1 MRLLEAHL
9 RHIEQEPNASPMPPT
24 FLKSPIWLVLVP
36 CALAALVLGT
46 LSLYGMSLTN
56 VKTNGRDL
64 IVLSGS
70 LDSELLERYKAAAE
84 KTPNLRTLRIK
95 DSPGG
100 REFVSEYL
108 REEVRRK
115 NLSVEIQGG
124 RVSACANI
132 YLSTPRHDMLASRSI
147 RPTYLHFHGTY
158 SHSTGSFLHPASAND
173 LKEVIENTSHKMPL
187 DLYVQARNSELPNG
201 GLLVFRDPFP
211 VGSKSFTSF
220 FCLGNENHRPADCK
234 PLAFSAKDLG
244 L

>member
-1 MRLLEAHL
+1 M
-9 RHIEQEPNASPMPPT
+9 
-24 FLKSPIWLVLVP
+24 
-36 CALAALVLGT
+36 
-46 LSLYGMSLTN
+46 
-56 VKTNGRDL
+56 KTNEKDL

-70 LDSELLERYKAAAE
+70 LDSKLLERYKVAVE
-84 KTPNLRTLRIK
+84 RTPNLRTLRIK

-115 NLSVEIQGG
+115 NLTVEIQGG
-124 RVSACANI
+124 CVSACANI
-132 YLSTPRHDMLASRSI
+132 YLSTPRHDMLVSTSI

-158 SHSTGSFLHPASAND
+158 SHSTGKFLRSASAND
-173 LKEVIENTSHKMPL
+173 LKEAIENTSYKMPL
-187 DLYVQARNSELPNG
+187 DLYMQARNSELPNG

-211 VGSKSFTSF
+211 VGSESFTSF

-234 PLAFSAKDLG
+234 PLVFSAKDLG